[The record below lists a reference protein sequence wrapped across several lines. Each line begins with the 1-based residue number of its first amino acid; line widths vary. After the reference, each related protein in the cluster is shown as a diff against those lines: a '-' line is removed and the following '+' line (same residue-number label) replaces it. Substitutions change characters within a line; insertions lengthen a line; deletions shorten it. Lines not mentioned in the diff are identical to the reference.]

1 MHRNH
6 RVPVSSESY
15 WVPDTG
21 SLGLARCGFPR
32 VPCPCDSERD
42 REQQAHVKWA
52 STLVEQQRQLG
63 AHVTTLTNEY
73 EALLK
78 NVNTMIDVSNTRT
91 RDINELF
98 R

>member
-1 MHRNH
+1 M
-6 RVPVSSESY
+6 
-15 WVPDTG
+15 
-21 SLGLARCGFPR
+21 
-32 VPCPCDSERD
+32 
-42 REQQAHVKWA
+42 EQQ
-52 STLVEQQRQLG
+52 QQLG
-63 AHVTTLTNEY
+63 TYVTILTNEY